1 MPYAT
6 GLVSTYFMSRTVQAF
21 YGLIVIVT
29 TGCNYFLHRALEKPN
44 TDSPGLI
51 REIAGYRR
59 MLLPDI
65 AIKILGLILALTVYP
80 PIMMYSVLAA
90 AAYVFAIRFVK
101 QTNKKNMEAKN
112 E

>member
-1 MPYAT
+1 
-6 GLVSTYFMSRTVQAF
+6 
-21 YGLIVIVT
+21 
-29 TGCNYFLHRALEKPN
+29 
-44 TDSPGLI
+44 
-51 REIAGYRR
+51 